1 MMNLFEDAI
10 DRTDLVW
17 TLSRDSSGTAG
28 SYLKSYEI
36 VEGRKI
42 YYKMSRYDS
51 RRGIIGHES
60 INEIICM
67 NIANQLGFDTL
78 QYEPIYCKVKVNDS
92 VFKTIITKSYDF
104 KRPGDKTLSLEDYCD
119 IVHQKDQTS
128 LDIFLAL
135 DEEYCYAM
143 LVLDYLIFNR
153 DRHGANVEVLYNNGQ
168 YRLAPLFDHGLS
180 FMCSCETESD
190 FEGFDIMKTG
200 PVNNYIG
207 YFDVEKNLQYV
218 PKVFIEGL
226 RKPTDIF
233 AGMDTIKLCMP
244 EIFWSKTKEMFDR
257 RFDYVKKL

>member
-78 QYEPIYCKVKVNDS
+78 QYEPCLLY
-92 VFKTIITKSYDF
+92 
-104 KRPGDKTLSLEDYCD
+104 
-119 IVHQKDQTS
+119 TS
-128 LDIFLAL
+128 
-135 DEEYCYAM
+135 
-143 LVLDYLIFNR
+143 
-153 DRHGANVEVLYNNGQ
+153 
-168 YRLAPLFDHGLS
+168 PS
-180 FMCSCETESD
+180 
-190 FEGFDIMKTG
+190 
-200 PVNNYIG
+200 
-207 YFDVEKNLQYV
+207 
-218 PKVFIEGL
+218 
-226 RKPTDIF
+226 PT
-233 AGMDTIKLCMP
+233 
-244 EIFWSKTKEMFDR
+244 R
-257 RFDYVKKL
+257 RS